1 MTALKFPV
9 QARNGELPESGEDS
23 VASSSAA
30 SDSESVAESLD
41 SMEAGYSGPWF
52 LNMLSGIKH
61 RAIRNDAGDWGLACR
76 PRARL
81 HSGYAI

>member
-52 LNMLSGIKH
+52 FEYV
-61 RAIRNDAGDWGLACR
+61 IRNQAQGNNGDWGLACR